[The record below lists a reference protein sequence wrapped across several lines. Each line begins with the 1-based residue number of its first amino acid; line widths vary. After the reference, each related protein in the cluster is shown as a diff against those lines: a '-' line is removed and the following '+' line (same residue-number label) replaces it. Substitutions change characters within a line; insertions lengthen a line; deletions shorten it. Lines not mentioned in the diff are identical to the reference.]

1 MPQAFAFLI
10 VFLFGNSLSIEMR
23 RLLIIW
29 NVGQGQFVTIKDE
42 EGCWHFD
49 MGGEFAPWTQ
59 VMNECR
65 LSPNFVSF
73 SHWDWDHV
81 GLAGQASRFLPDI
94 CMLYPPPGENGKSPR
109 KMKQLS
115 QLQPCRRRSPYPVWT
130 GNLNSTTNASSR
142 VISWRGILI
151 PGDSP
156 IDQEKLWLKAITQV
170 ERTRILILGHHGSQT
185 STGKD
190 LLKKLAHVQL
200 AIASSRH
207 QRYGHPHLKVQVA
220 LGKHGIPLLTTEE
233 WGTIRLE
240 L

>member
-1 MPQAFAFLI
+1 MPQAFVFLI
-10 VFLFGNSLSIEMR
+10 ALFFGSSLSMEFHRM
-23 RLLIIW
+23 LIVW

-42 EGCWHFD
+42 AGCWHFD
-49 MGGEFAPWTQ
+49 MGGEFAPWTEI
-59 VMNECR
+59 MNECR

-81 GLAGQASRFLPDI
+81 GLAGRASRFLPDI
-94 CMLYPPPGENGKSPR
+94 CMLHPPPGETGKSPR
-109 KMKQLS
+109 KLKQLS
-115 QLQPCRRRSPYPVWT
+115 QLQTCRLRSPFATWT
-130 GNLNSTTNASSR
+130 GNLFSTTNASSR
-142 VISWRGILI
+142 VVLWQKILI

-156 IDQEKLWLKAITQV
+156 IDQEKLWLKAIDNV
-170 ERTRILILGHHGSQT
+170 EEAKFLILGHHGSQT

-190 LLKKLAHVQL
+190 LLKKLARVRL

-207 QRYGHPHLKVQVA
+207 QRYGHPHLRVQVA
-220 LGKHGIPLLTTEE
+220 LGKRAIPLLTTEE